1 MMDLRSI
8 KTFQTIARLG
18 SFQKAADELMYVQST
33 VTMQIQKLE
42 ADLGVKLI
50 ERGRKIYLTEA
61 GRVFNE
67 TADVLLKD
75 VEFVQQSMDQWMHG
89 ETGKVRIGAI
99 EPMALYRMPK
109 ILAQYSA
116 QYPKVQITIQVNN
129 TQNLTRLLKDGE
141 IDFALCNTPEL
152 DHTLSF
158 EPLLTENVSLLLP
171 ETHPLQQNEK
181 IFLTDFQNERLLLGA
196 FVCNYRIHLEK
207 SLMEAGVHPQIGLV
221 VNSMTAIKE
230 YVQAGLGIAV
240 IPDVIIGTPPI
251 GLVKRKIEDLKVG
264 VVTGILKKANGIK
277 NGTAVKRLI
286 TALKESTN

>member
-1 MMDLRSI
+1 
-8 KTFQTIARLG
+8 
-18 SFQKAADELMYVQST
+18 
-33 VTMQIQKLE
+33 
-42 ADLGVKLI
+42 
-50 ERGRKIYLTEA
+50 
-61 GRVFNE
+61 
-67 TADVLLKD
+67 
-75 VEFVQQSMDQWMHG
+75 MHG

-109 ILAQYSA
+109 ILAQYSI
-116 QYPKVQITIQVNN
+116 QYPKVQITIEVNN

-171 ETHPLQQNEK
+171 ETHPLQQKES
-181 IFLTDFQNERLLLGA
+181 IYLSDFQNERLLLGA

-240 IPDVIIGTPPI
+240 IPDVIIGTPSI

-277 NGTAVKRLI
+277 NGAAVERLI